1 MVCLSACSL
10 YKKQTLAA
18 GITLDINEEQYN
30 MTNRLMTDFTWKH
43 KDEAVNGNLP
53 NIQNSYSPDKQ
64 LVNDLYLLKKFGKKF
79 IIFSSYSFLKDNP
92 QKLSVLYTKE
102 SPKVQRIEQRKL
114 FSDNKVDYGI
124 VAGKLDINTT
134 VGFSLLSRNMRSRL
148 TGMEQVDKAENY
160 SHVNSTRLYLIS
172 KLEYSLG
179 KLKSYL
185 SLPVYFYTSRYSEKT
200 TASKE
205 KYTKLSLNPRLYVTY
220 PFSSRWQM
228 DITGSVSSSPRGE
241 SLFYTGYIMNSYRTM
256 SEGYPVYKQNRRQM
270 IEGNLSYKQAMEE
283 LFGNLSV
290 RYSRSTTPYTPY
302 QQFQEGYLISSYQE
316 GENNRNQFSVSASLS
331 KGISWIKG
339 YIFLYVAY
347 SDSRS
352 LLVRNDLKVPNT
364 QRTWHIVPRLETDLF
379 RWLTM
384 KYKLNYAYSILAL
397 EDEETATRNI
407 SLFIHQILCQ
417 YFYFPFRRNFMGQYE
432 IGQEEISCSV
442 SG

>member
-1 MVCLSACSL
+1 
-10 YKKQTLAA
+10 
-18 GITLDINEEQYN
+18 
-30 MTNRLMTDFTWKH
+30 
-43 KDEAVNGNLP
+43 
-53 NIQNSYSPDKQ
+53 
-64 LVNDLYLLKKFGKKF
+64 
-79 IIFSSYSFLKDNP
+79 
-92 QKLSVLYTKE
+92 
-102 SPKVQRIEQRKL
+102 
-114 FSDNKVDYGI
+114 
-124 VAGKLDINTT
+124 
-134 VGFSLLSRNMRSRL
+134 
-148 TGMEQVDKAENY
+148 
-160 SHVNSTRLYLIS
+160 
-172 KLEYSLG
+172 
-179 KLKSYL
+179 
-185 SLPVYFYTSRYSEKT
+185 
-200 TASKE
+200 
-205 KYTKLSLNPRLYVTY
+205 
-220 PFSSRWQM
+220 
-228 DITGSVSSSPRGE
+228 
-241 SLFYTGYIMNSYRTM
+241 MNSYRTM

-339 YIFLYVAY
+339 YIFLDAAY

-407 SLFIHQILCQ
+407 SLNQQLSLRFSPFAKVSMELVAEHYHNESPTDRTRDFFLTDFILSHKISSKWEIEVLAKNLMNEQRYVYTSFTDEASTVSRSYDIR
-417 YFYFPFRRNFMGQYE
+417 PRNLMMTIKY
-432 IGQEEISCSV
+432 SY
-442 SG
+442 